1 MSKYASHR
9 DLGNAVYQFLQEYK
23 PAMNA
28 EKTGKLIRD
37 IRIKKGMTQKELAA
51 AINVTDKAICKWEN
65 GHGCPDI
72 TLLPQ
77 LSKVLEIDIQSIL
90 QGQLIKNRSIGSNMN
105 YLKFYRCPTCGNLIS
120 SIKNIELSCCGNK
133 LNPVSADTS
142 DEEKYRPIFKEFD
155 GQYSVS
161 FNHPMTKEDYI
172 SNVIVVRYNQIMVI
186 NLYAEQEAI
195 FTLPQIT
202 GLRLLVITNNGK
214 LISCAL

>member
-1 MSKYASHR
+1 
-9 DLGNAVYQFLQEYK
+9 
-23 PAMNA
+23 
-28 EKTGKLIRD
+28 
-37 IRIKKGMTQKELAA
+37 
-51 AINVTDKAICKWEN
+51 
-65 GHGCPDI
+65 
-72 TLLPQ
+72 
-77 LSKVLEIDIQSIL
+77 
-90 QGQLIKNRSIGSNMN
+90 MN